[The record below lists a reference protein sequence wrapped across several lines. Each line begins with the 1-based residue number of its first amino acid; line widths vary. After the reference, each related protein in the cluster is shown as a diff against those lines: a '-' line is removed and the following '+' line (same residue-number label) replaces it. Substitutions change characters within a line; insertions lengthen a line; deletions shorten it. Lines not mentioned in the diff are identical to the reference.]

1 MNSNN
6 LHGDVNKSDLIFIP
20 DFIYRLISRNGL
32 TYNDFLNLDKIREYF
47 SLEDLKYV
55 QNLNENINKIL
66 NNTSKEVT
74 VENYLDIYWKK
85 SNIYEQ
91 LLGVTNLDF
100 DSLLNRL
107 SDNNGIPSNK
117 EPYEIIDTHTTV
129 VIFVI
134 NSTIVDGGKI
144 KEEFSCKLVREFLQI
159 LYGYNS
165 YSTLSKNPVFTLYLD
180 NIASNNSQLQ
190 QP

>member
-1 MNSNN
+1 MKYNTHNGEKDNSEIV
-6 LHGDVNKSDLIFIP
+6 LIP
-20 DFIYRLISRNGL
+20 DFIYRTISRNGL
-32 TYNDFLNLDKIREYF
+32 SYVDFLNLDKIRDVF

-55 QNLNENINKIL
+55 QNLNDNINKIL

-129 VIFVI
+129 VILVI

-165 YSTLSKNPVFTLYLD
+165 YSTLSKNPIFTIYLD
-180 NIASNNSQLQ
+180 NITSNNSQLQ

>member
-1 MNSNN
+1 MNYNN
-6 LHGDVNKSDLIFIP
+6 FNDESDNSEIILIP
-20 DFIYRLISRNGL
+20 DFVYRIISRNGL
-32 TYNDFLNLDKIREYF
+32 SYSDFLNLDKIRDIF

-55 QNLNENINKIL
+55 QNLNDNINKIL

-74 VENYLDIYWKK
+74 VDNYLDIYWKK

-165 YSTLSKNPVFTLYLD
+165 YSTLSKNPIFTIYLD
-180 NIASNNSQLQ
+180 NITSNNSQLQ